1 MVETKRL
8 VEMTDELM
16 EQVVL
21 TFYPER
27 DLYKDMPDGKLRV
40 KKRYGEVRVRIYE
53 VLNSNLNGGKS
64 EKLPNRE

>member
-1 MVETKRL
+1 MVAEKKL
-8 VEMTDELM
+8 IEISDELM

-27 DLYKDMPDGKLRV
+27 DLYKNMPDGKLRV

-53 VLNSNLNGGKS
+53 VLKNNLNK
-64 EKLPNRE
+64 